1 MKLKLLVLLFLATLY
16 ACTSS
21 GAMSKNCD
29 LVTYQVD
36 DESNSLIEV
45 SRKSAIGSESKELRR
60 YYRVQDDGS
69 YLEYVEK
76 IDC

>member
-1 MKLKLLVLLFLATLY
+1 MKLLVLLFLATLY

-45 SRKSAIGSESKELRR
+45 SRKSIIGSESKELRR
-60 YYRVQDDGS
+60 YYRFQDDGS
-69 YLEYVEK
+69 YVEYVEK